1 MCSGNGAPGI
11 STTFS
16 GKRGMSD
23 TRSLL
28 SPPPFYLTVR
38 STGYHGCVE
47 ESTHTGRVALVTG
60 GGRGIGAATA
70 RLLARQGAAVAL
82 AARTEEEIVSVAA
95 EIEGRGGAALP
106 LVVDVTDEAS
116 VAAGFERARSE
127 YGPVTIL
134 VNNAGTP
141 GVPLP
146 VAALQPD
153 SWRHVFE
160 VNVTGAFLCA
170 REALPQMVS
179 ENWGRIVNVSSAA
192 ARHPLAGMAAYGAS
206 KAALDQLTR
215 VLALEGGPYNI
226 VTTGVYPGVIDT
238 RMQEESRGFGAD
250 LIGKQ
255 LHRMFQDYRDFGM
268 LRPPE
273 EPADLISYLCTPAAS
288 RLNGHIL
295 RLEQLAAPTDVT
307 DPADCAALVARAV
320 ERFGSLEILVNNA
333 GVGLHGSIPEG
344 DPEDWK
350 RMFEVN
356 VLGVLYATRAAVRH
370 MLQQGSGDVVF
381 VSSLAGRR
389 VPHPSGTVYAA
400 TKHAITAVAE

>member
-1 MCSGNGAPGI
+1 MGA
-11 STTFS
+11 
-16 GKRGMSD
+16 
-23 TRSLL
+23 
-28 SPPPFYLTVR
+28 
-38 STGYHGCVE
+38 VE
-47 ESTHTGRVALVTG
+47 ERIHAGRVALVTG

-70 RLLARQGAAVAL
+70 RLLAKQGAAVAV
-82 AARTEEEIVSVAA
+82 AARSEREVASVAA
-95 EIEGRGGAALP
+95 EIGARGGSALP
-106 LVVDVTDEAS
+106 LVVDVADEDS
-116 VAAGFERARSE
+116 VASAFEKTRAE
-127 YGPVTIL
+127 LGPVAIL

-146 VAALQPD
+146 VAATEPRD
-153 SWRHVFE
+153 WRRVFK

-170 REALPQMVS
+170 RAALPQMAA

-255 LHRMFQDYRDFGM
+255 LYRMFQGYRDFGM
-268 LRPPE
+268 LREPE

-295 RLEQLAAPTDVT
+295 RLEQLG
-307 DPADCAALVARAV
+307 ALKK
-320 ERFGSLEILVNNA
+320 E
-333 GVGLHGSIPEG
+333 P
-344 DPEDWK
+344 
-350 RMFEVN
+350 
-356 VLGVLYATRAAVRH
+356 
-370 MLQQGSGDVVF
+370 
-381 VSSLAGRR
+381 
-389 VPHPSGTVYAA
+389 
-400 TKHAITAVAE
+400 